1 MAAIRISATQ
11 FDVRPVESA
20 DQYWDR
26 VRALVQ
32 KAASQES
39 QIILFPEYFTMPW
52 VLCHCGQDFQK
63 SLDAFD
69 DLKPEFLSRFTELA
83 KQFQMIIVAGSIP
96 VKMRVRRVNRSFT
109 FLPDGRKFEQ
119 DKMHMTRF
127 EEETWGVSS
136 GQSVIRFW
144 EWRGAGVGIALSY
157 DIEIPA
163 YAKELTKKDADIIL
177 VPSSTADVHGYW
189 RLRHCAQAR
198 AVESQNYV
206 IMSSLVGSNPHLPK
220 LATCYGRGGIFTPCD
235 VGFPEEG
242 VLGLGALNEEGVV
255 TQSLD
260 VSLLHKVRVEGT
272 VLNRRD
278 IS

>member
-1 MAAIRISATQ
+1 MASIRISATQ

-20 DQYWDR
+20 DPYWDR

-52 VLCHCGQDFQK
+52 VMCQSGQDFQK
-63 SLDAFD
+63 SLDAFE
-69 DLKPEFLSRFTELA
+69 DLKPEFLSRFTEMA

-127 EEETWGVSS
+127 EEEAWGVSP

-144 EWRGAGVGIALSY
+144 EWRGAGVGVALSY

-163 YAKELTKKDADIIL
+163 YAKELTKKDADLIL

-189 RLRHCAQAR
+189 RIRHCAQAR

-206 IMSSLVGSNPHLPK
+206 VMSSLIGSNSKLPM
-220 LATCYGRGGIFTPCD
+220 LSTCYGRGGIFTPCD
-235 VGFPEEG
+235 VGFPDEG